1 MVGCAGRGTED
12 KTMPV
17 PVHERETESEAAET
31 APEEKTETSVIRES
45 DTTNPIKEAD
55 VAKKAAATEAPAGD
69 GTLETVGTATAAKD
83 TSAAE
88 KPETGTI
95 ETGTA
100 AEDKTTEANAENET
114 VKAGE
119 MWSETGSQ
127 PEQPKKETEV
137 KPAMEESHSNE
148 ETETKQTEARPQQV
162 AETQPEM
169 TRKTDGEKER
179 SCFGKGWYAG
189 AEGGLAF
196 AESTFSSFG
205 AGGAHAGGS
214 GSLFAGYRFSGWLS
228 LEVFAG
234 LGGAR
239 MTARECCSEAN
250 LWLSKDGE
258 QFRAAVLG
266 KEGGYYGEL
275 ESSVF
280 LQNYGLRLNFDI
292 LALIPATKDGKWSLE
307 LAPAVSALGS
317 KAKTRTAAAKE
328 AIFNADNWQLGL
340 GGRVQAGYDVL
351 PWMNAG
357 VFTGLTFGTGR
368 HIDAIP
374 ADGHKSNFTWE
385 SGVRLTF
392 SIPDKTSKKS
402 GR

>member
-1 MVGCAGRGTED
+1 MKLLKSLTAAAIILTMAGCAGKGSED

-17 PVHERETESEAAET
+17 PVHERETEGEAVET
-31 APEEKTETSVIRES
+31 ASDDRPETSVIKES
-45 DTTNPIKEAD
+45 DTTM
-55 VAKKAAATEAPAGD
+55 KAAATEAPAGD
-69 GTLETVGTATAAKD
+69 DTSVAAGTATAAKG
-83 TSAAE
+83 TSDAKDSSDAE
-88 KPETGTI
+88 KPEA
-95 ETGTA
+95 ETAMVGTA
-100 AEDKTTEANAENET
+100 AEDKTEANAENET
-114 VKAGE
+114 VKAN
-119 MWSETGSQ
+119 ETQ
-127 PEQPKKETEV
+127 PEKKTDI
-137 KPAMEESHSNE
+137 
-148 ETETKQTEARPQQV
+148 KQTAETQV

-169 TRKTDGEKER
+169 ILEAEGEKAG
-179 SCFGKGWYAG
+179 SSFGKGWYAG

-205 AGGAHAGGS
+205 AGGARAGGS

-234 LGGAR
+234 LGGTR

-266 KEGGYYGEL
+266 KEGGYYSEL

-307 LAPAVSALGS
+307 LAPAISALGS
-317 KAKTRTAAAKE
+317 KAKTRTAAKESIFSAK
-328 AIFNADNWQLGL
+328 NWQLGL

-368 HIDAIP
+368 HIDALP
-374 ADGHKSNFTWE
+374 ADGHKSNFIWE